1 MIGVL
6 SYLVFFAIVVLILG
20 IATLGLNLQWGFTGL
35 FNAGVVGFYG
45 IGAYTFAVL
54 TCAPRPE
61 LLLNL
66 GLPWIVGIAG
76 AMAVTALAAVLVGLA
91 TVRLRGDYLAI
102 STFGI
107 AVTFQLVAL
116 NWEALTGGSL
126 GLTAVGRP
134 LAGWFASPMTY
145 NMFYLALVAS
155 IAGLVF
161 WALER
166 IVRSPWGR
174 TLKAI
179 REDETAAL
187 ALGKS
192 VRSFRLQAFVLG
204 CTLMGLAGALYVSF
218 IGFISPFDF
227 LPVLTFQIWAML
239 IVGGSGNNKGALL
252 GVVIVWGLWSA
263 SGILIAKTM
272 PAALQAQGGAIQ
284 AILIGTVLVLTLV
297 FRPRGLIGEEPV
309 VSRHV
314 AREGGAASAA

>member
-1 MIGVL
+1 MIGIF
-6 SYLVFFAIVVLILG
+6 SYLVFFAVVVLILG
-20 IATLGLNLQWGFTGL
+20 IATLGLNLQWGSTGL

-54 TCAPRPE
+54 TCGPRPE

-76 AMAVTALAAVLVGLA
+76 SMVVTGVAAMVVGLA

-107 AVTFQLVAL
+107 AVSFQLVAL

-126 GLTAVGRP
+126 GLTAVPRP
-134 LAGWFASPMTY
+134 LAGMFSTSLTY
-145 NMFYLALVAS
+145 NLFYLGLVAA

-161 WALER
+161 WGLER

-204 CTLMGLAGALYVSF
+204 CTIMGLAGALYVSF
-218 IGFISPFDF
+218 VGFISPFDF

-252 GVVIVWGLWSA
+252 GVAIVWGLWSA
-263 SGILIAKTM
+263 SGILIAKTV
-272 PAALQAQGGAIQ
+272 PAAFQAQGGAIQ

-309 VSRHV
+309 VSRHLTKGSSTATV
-314 AREGGAASAA
+314 